1 VIPEHVYEHA
11 IGEFFAPIA
20 PLLRDRAVSEVMI
33 NGPHDIYVERAGKL
47 ERTDARFSSEAA
59 LLSALRVLAQYV
71 RRPFDAE
78 HPILE
83 GRFPDGSRVEAV
95 ASPVAMGG
103 AHVAIRRFSR
113 DRLSIETMIESGS
126 LDVVSAGWLRALVE
140 SKHNILVAGGTGTG
154 KTSLLN
160 VLTGFIPADE
170 RTVVLEDARELQ
182 PRGSHVV
189 QLEARPNDERG
200 RGAITIRDLFK
211 AALRMRP
218 DRIVVGEIR
227 DGAALDLIQAMTSGH
242 GGCLST
248 LHASHP
254 RDVLSRLETMALMA
268 DVGLP
273 LRALRA
279 QIASAVDIIVQVAR
293 LRSGARVV
301 SHVTEVRG
309 LAADEQVELAE
320 LFVRRE
326 SSQHAA
332 ALTRVGAAPPIVE
345 RIRAHALS
353 VPADLELGG
362 AP

>member
-20 PLLRDRAVSEVMI
+20 PLLRDQAVSEVMI
-33 NGPHDIYVERAGKL
+33 NGPQRIYVERGGKL
-47 ERTDARFSSEAA
+47 ERTEARFASDAA
-59 LLSALRVLAQYV
+59 LLSALRVLAQYMN
-71 RRPFDAE
+71 RPFDAD

-83 GRFPDGSRVEAV
+83 GRLPDGSRVEAV
-95 ASPVAMGG
+95 AAPVAMGG
-103 AHVAIRRFSR
+103 AHVAIRRFTR
-113 DRLSIETMIESGS
+113 DRLSVDALIASGS
-126 LDVVSAGWLRALVE
+126 LDTVSAAWLRALVE
-140 SKHNILVAGGTGTG
+140 SKHNILVAGGTGSG

-160 VLTGFIPADE
+160 VLTGFIPPEE

-182 PRGSHVV
+182 PRGEHVV
-189 QLEARPNDERG
+189 QLEARPSDERG

-227 DGAALDLIQAMTSGH
+227 DAAALDLIQAMTSGH

-254 RDVLSRLETMALMA
+254 RDVLARLETMALMA
-268 DVGLP
+268 DLGLP

-279 QIASAVDIIVQVAR
+279 QIASAVDIIVQVDR

-301 SHVTEVRG
+301 THITEVRG
-309 LAADEQVELAE
+309 LGANEQVELAD
-320 LFVRRE
+320 LFTRRD
-326 SSQHAA
+326 AAGCATA
-332 ALTRVGAAPPIVE
+332 ALTRIGAGAATVE
-345 RIRAHALS
+345 RLRAHALTWPS
-353 VPADLELGG
+353 DLGERGL
-362 AP
+362 